1 MADSTTIA
9 IVAGVASAVV
19 SGLLSG
25 GLSVE
30 MYKRKVANDE
40 RKLAEQQKEHS
51 QNQVLSEAQI
61 ADRQLYEERLI
72 MQIDKLTLAERA
84 LIDERITVN
93 GNVSRLEAKVERQD
107 LFIAEQDDEIQLK
120 AQQLRERDSI
130 IESRDSQIARLQQAV
145 ASLTEQLER
154 AGKT

>member
-30 MYKRKVANDE
+30 MYKRKVANDD
-40 RKLAEQQKEHS
+40 RKLTEQQKEHS

-84 LIDERITVN
+84 LIDERIAVN

>member
-84 LIDERITVN
+84 LIDERIAVN

>member
-9 IVAGVASAVV
+9 IVAGVASAIV

-30 MYKRKVANDE
+30 MYKRKVANDD
-40 RKLAEQQKEHS
+40 RKLTEQQKEHS

-120 AQQLRERDSI
+120 AHQLRERDSI